1 MRLQKCFRMGN
12 KMYKKYILALLLVN
26 MIALA
31 AVFNITGLKVNRILA
46 TPAFKLNLQ
55 EALAPQEQESH
66 DGFVPA
72 VSSGQLVIFYEV
84 LEKEWKY
91 EISDEDYEVLLRI
104 VEAEAGSED
113 IEGRMLVAGVVL
125 NRVNSE
131 AFPDTVKEVVFQRE
145 NGTAQFSPAYSGRYD
160 KVIVSEETIE
170 AVERVLCGEDI
181 SDGALYFA
189 SRKYANSDKMR
200 WFDEKLTFLF
210 SHGGHEFFY

>member
-1 MRLQKCFRMGN
+1 MHLQKCFRMGN

-181 SDGALYFA
+181 SEGALYFA

>member
-181 SDGALYFA
+181 SEGALYFA